1 MKHTTEIDIKD
12 AHPVILVYL
21 CKLYGQACREVQY
34 YVNNLEAIL
43 SQMPDRNKGKI
54 LYLEVMNNDEIIPE
68 I

>member
-1 MKHTTEIDIKD
+1 MKHITDIDIKH
-12 AHPVILVYL
+12 AHPVILVYF
-21 CKLYGQACREVQY
+21 CKLYGYACREVKY

-54 LYLEVMNNDEIIPE
+54 LYLEVMNKDEIIPE